1 MRMFFS
7 DVLQFALDLLE
18 HWVAFATGSS
28 LAMIAGAWEH
38 WRGRAIS
45 WRLYIVAFL
54 AFGFVAASFQTWR
67 QERFESVHFRDSSI
81 AQQLQKYYVEAEQ
94 YRRAMLEAQR
104 APDQEFDA
112 VKKEADAWA
121 QDMGHWII
129 DRMGWA
135 AYTRLIKLPEEKAK
149 LSGRGDWE
157 QSLFTFTTIRDN
169 LEKLVENPAS
179 PVWAIASGI
188 GGKADIAHL
197 GGHVAI

>member
-1 MRMFFS
+1 MFFS

-94 YRRAMLEAQR
+94 YRRSILEAQM
-104 APDQEFDA
+104 APVEEFEA
-112 VKKEADAWA
+112 AKKEADAWA

-135 AYTRLIKLPEEKAK
+135 AYVRMIRLPEEKAK
-149 LSGRGDWE
+149 LSGRGDRE
-157 QSLFTFTTIRDN
+157 QSLFAFTTIRDN
-169 LEKLVENPAS
+169 LEKLIENPA
-179 PVWAIASGI
+179 WD
-188 GGKADIAHL
+188 KQ
-197 GGHVAI
+197 